1 MIKGMSEKSSG
12 KFPIADRLNNVTYE
26 LRGPLS
32 IKANKMIRDGEK
44 VLKLNTGNP
53 ASFGFTVPEDVL
65 NYMAP
70 RLDRSHAYTD
80 SRGTLEAREAVVKRY
95 ESDPDFPAF
104 DVDDIFLGN
113 GVSELIQMTTQAMI
127 NRGDEVLVP
136 TPDYPLWS
144 AAVTMSGG
152 TAVHYR
158 CVEED
163 GWNPD
168 VADMAAKI
176 TDKTKAI
183 VVINPNNPT
192 GAVYTRETLEQIA
205 ELARKHNLIICSDE
219 IYDRI
224 TFDNTP
230 TYSMASIAP
239 DVMVLTYNG
248 LSKAYRVCGYRSGWL
263 IITGPTDEAQGFISG
278 MELLAGMRLCP
289 NFPGQQ
295 ALIGALGGQQ
305 DIFQLTSEGRLAQ
318 QRNVTYEKLS
328 SIDAIDVVKPM
339 GALYAF
345 PRINP
350 EKIEIHDDTKLM
362 IDILEQEKILLVGGN
377 GFNWETP
384 GYFRVVMLPKA
395 EDLSEAIERLGNF
408 LSSYRQ

>member
-1 MIKGMSEKSSG
+1 MEGMSDTSSG
-12 KFPIADRLNNVTYE
+12 KFPTADRLNNVTYE

-32 IKANKMIRDGEK
+32 VKANKMIRDGEK

-65 NYMAP
+65 SYLEP
-70 RLDRSHAYTD
+70 RLDTSHAYTD
-80 SRGTLEAREAVVKRY
+80 SRGTIEAREAVVKRY

-136 TPDYPLWS
+136 SPDYPLWS

-158 CVEED
+158 CIEED

-168 VADMAAKI
+168 VADMASKI

-205 ELARKHNLIICSDE
+205 DLARKHNLIICADE

-224 TFDNTP
+224 TYDNTP

-239 DVMVLTYNG
+239 DVLTLTYNG
-248 LSKAYRVCGYRSGWL
+248 LSKAYRVCGYRSGWMV
-263 IITGPTDEAQGFISG
+263 ITGPTDEAKGFIAG

-289 NFPGQQ
+289 NYPGQQ
-295 ALIGALGGQQ
+295 ALIGALGGKQ
-305 DIFQLTSEGRLAQ
+305 DIFDLTSDGRLAE
-318 QRNVTYEKLS
+318 QRNVTYDKLNA
-328 SIDAIDVVKPM
+328 IDAIDVVKPM

-350 EKIEIHDDTKLM
+350 DMIEIHDDAKLM
-362 IDILEQEKILLVGGN
+362 MDILEQEKILLVGGN

-384 GYFRVVMLPKA
+384 GYFRVVMLPSA
-395 EDLSEAIERLGNF
+395 DDLSEAIERLGNF